1 MSEFKQSFNEFRY
14 LFPFT
19 TFRSPV
25 LIHINEAEGWG
36 AGERWGLERSQRS
49 YWGTQKGCSIF
60 FECED
65 MFSLFLAFLGE
76 WKVNNSVEYD
86 ISMGEFS
93 NVLQFFLHSGV
104 GTTATLPVHLQP
116 TDNVMFI

>member
-1 MSEFKQSFNEFRY
+1 MSEFKQSFNEVRY

-36 AGERWGLERSQRS
+36 AGGQVKDGVW
-49 YWGTQKGCSIF
+49 KGHRGHNGGPKKVAQYS
-60 FECED
+60 
-65 MFSLFLAFLGE
+65 FSLFLAFLGE

-86 ISMGEFS
+86 ISMGELP
-93 NVLQFFLHSGV
+93 NVLQFFLHS
-104 GTTATLPVHLQP
+104 ATLQVHLQP

>member
-1 MSEFKQSFNEFRY
+1 MGSGKVTEVILGDPKRLLN
-14 LFPFT
+14 
-19 TFRSPV
+19 
-25 LIHINEAEGWG
+25 
-36 AGERWGLERSQRS
+36 
-49 YWGTQKGCSIF
+49 
-60 FECED
+60 CED
-65 MFSLFLAFLGE
+65 MFSLFLAFLRE